1 MGSASLFPAPS
12 RSSALSQP
20 QQTCRS
26 RLALFAHNVASLAE
40 PCKHVRLTFRA
51 PIPSEHLRRSQ
62 PRGLLSRPTP
72 PRPAPPR
79 PAPLEDWGA
88 PSPLHLPAPPARA
101 QSRRG
106 TRTRAGVAGPVAS
119 QAGAK
124 PQSQLRT
131 LQTQVRSRT
140 ASLGPVGLGAL
151 GKGASATWLRQSVPQ
166 LRCGEFQPDLPPAS
180 LVPPFLAIGSTG
192 PC

>member
-79 PAPLEDWGA
+79 LRTGARRPLFTSQ
-88 PSPLHLPAPPARA
+88 PRPPGLRAGEGPGREQASRA
-101 QSRRG
+101 QLRARQEPSRSPSSRRSRRRSDPG
-106 TRTRAGVAGPVAS
+106 RLLWARWAWVLWGREPQRHGCGRVCLSSAAGNSSLTSLPHPS
-119 QAGAK
+119 C
-124 PQSQLRT
+124 LR
-131 LQTQVRSRT
+131 S
-140 ASLGPVGLGAL
+140 
-151 GKGASATWLRQSVPQ
+151 
-166 LRCGEFQPDLPPAS
+166 
-180 LVPPFLAIGSTG
+180 
-192 PC
+192 